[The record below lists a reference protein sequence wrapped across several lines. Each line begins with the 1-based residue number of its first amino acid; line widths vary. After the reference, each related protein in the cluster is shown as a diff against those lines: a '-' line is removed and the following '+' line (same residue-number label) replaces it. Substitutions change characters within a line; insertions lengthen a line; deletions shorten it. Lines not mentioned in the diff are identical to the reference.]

1 MFRTILCLC
10 IHKLFEICI
19 AQVELESEGKNSSV
33 VIHKLVVYNYHI
45 KSEVKDGFLKT
56 GQYIGLWSKLLTC
69 KQVILFIY
77 LLPLFI
83 FTDYGMR

>member
-1 MFRTILCLC
+1 M
-10 IHKLFEICI
+10 
-19 AQVELESEGKNSSV
+19 ELEPEGKNSSV

-56 GQYIGLWSKLLTC
+56 RQYIGLSSKLLTC

-83 FTDYGMR
+83 FCDYDVR